1 LKIAYNLLKLRL
13 APPTIENNIINV
25 ERMCKVYNP
34 FGLNQRRFGV
44 GLEIDVKYCAIIEI
58 LGD

>member
-1 LKIAYNLLKLRL
+1 L